1 MGDKIMADRIMA
13 DRIMGE
19 LSGCRE
25 NLKGTGAA

>member
-1 MGDKIMADRIMA
+1 MGNKIVGDKLMADRI
-13 DRIMGE
+13 RGE

>member
-1 MGDKIMADRIMA
+1 MADGIMGDKIMA